1 MRKTTLVAAAVALIA
16 TVCFGVWAASPTKA
30 PVSPLTGQE
39 IEPLQMMV
47 NPKQLPTVE
56 FVETH
61 EKAQLALLM
70 FSAFQCGTYAAMSD
84 NEKEKARLFEV
95 GIKAGREFLD
105 DVNHGQIPDEPG
117 VVPEA
122 VMTLLR
128 YTAYNLTSDKE
139 LAELGGKPKKVEGPS
154 NDFVLG
160 RIFEFSTSSAYKMAR
175 VAEKSVYAPEG

>member
-1 MRKTTLVAAAVALIA
+1 
-16 TVCFGVWAASPTKA
+16 
-30 PVSPLTGQE
+30 
-39 IEPLQMMV
+39 MMV

-95 GIKAGREFLD
+95 GVKAGREFLNS
-105 DVNHGQIPDEPG
+105 VNQGQITEAG

-122 VMTLLR
+122 VMTLLS
-128 YTAYNLTSDKE
+128 YTAYNLASDIE
-139 LAELGGKPKKVEGPS
+139 LAELGGKTKPGRIPKKVEGPS

-160 RIFEFSTSSAYKMAR
+160 RIFEFSTSSAYKIAR
-175 VAEKSVYAPEG
+175 VAEKSVYAPEGVTDQAHTKENAIEKYRTRNCWLVK